1 MLKRGEKGAILQ
13 NDNKTYAIAPH
24 VPCGIVTPDILRKL
38 ADIAEKY
45 KAAALKITGAAR
57 IAIVGIK
64 EEDIDNV
71 WKDLGMQPG
80 AAVGMCIRSIRACPG
95 NAFCK
100 MGKQN
105 ALGVGLKL
113 DSVYHGM
120 ELPGKCK
127 ISVSGCQL
135 NCSESWVRDIGLI
148 GMSNGWML
156 VTGGNVG
163 ANPRIAQEVCTGLS
177 DDQAYEK
184 VALLVDFY
192 KNNASKG
199 ERLGKLI
206 DRVGLDM
213 LKKAVGN

>member
-1 MLKRGEKGAILQ
+1 MLKRGEKGTILQ

-24 VPCGIVTPDILRKL
+24 IPCGIVTPDILRKL
-38 ADIAEKY
+38 ADISEKY
-45 KAAALKITGAAR
+45 EAAAMKITGAAR

-64 EEDIDNV
+64 EEDIDNI
-71 WKDLGMQPG
+71 WKELGMQPG
-80 AAVGMCIRSIRACPG
+80 AAVGACIRSIRACPG
-95 NAFCK
+95 NTFCK

-113 DSVYHGM
+113 DSIYHGV

-135 NCSESWVRDIGLI
+135 NCSEAWVRDIGLI
-148 GMSNGWML
+148 GKLNGWTF
-156 VTGGNVG
+156 VVGGNVG
-163 ANPRIAQEVCTGLS
+163 SSPRFAQEVCADIS

-184 VALLVDFY
+184 ISRLIDFY
-192 KNNASKG
+192 KNNATKG

-206 DRVGLDM
+206 DRVGIDM
-213 LKKAVGN
+213 IKGAIG